1 MSNEP
6 SSVDVAD
13 TVSEL
18 IYGVAGWLLVGLGL
32 LAFLSGVGGTVQTAG
47 TAEMVVPLLLLVF
60 AFTFLTSGVLVNPRF
75 RRRLDRRSGLTRF
88 GRART
93 VDRRVLSAA
102 ENHRESCVSC
112 DSDLT
117 EGLVRRY
124 REELLVAGVPVWTAS
139 EGRNFYCA
147 DCAVEDMSTPTV
159 LDDED
164 DKAREQAMAESG

>member
-1 MSNEP
+1 MSDKP
-6 SSVDVAD
+6 SSVDAAD

-18 IYGVAGWLLVGLGL
+18 MYGVAGWLLVGLGL
-32 LAFLSGVGGTVQTAG
+32 LAFLSGVGGLVRTAG

-60 AFTFLTSGVLVNPRF
+60 AFTFLASGVVVNPRF
-75 RRRLDRRSGLTRF
+75 RRRLDRRSGLARF

-102 ENHRESCVSC
+102 ENRRESCVRC
-112 DSDLT
+112 GSDLT

-147 DCAVEDMSTPTV
+147 DCAVEEMSTPAV

-164 DKAREQAMAESG
+164 DEVTGQAMTESG